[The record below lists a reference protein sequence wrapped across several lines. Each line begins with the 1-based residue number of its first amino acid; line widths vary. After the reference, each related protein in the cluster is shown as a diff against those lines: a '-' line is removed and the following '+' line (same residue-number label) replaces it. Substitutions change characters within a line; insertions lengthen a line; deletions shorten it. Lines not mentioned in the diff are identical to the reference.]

1 MRNKTHYVRNKLVL
15 GNRDRED
22 KNYCIILFT
31 CVSLH
36 HTRVLFIGHKQ
47 GTKIIKVHSL
57 VGVIGKGRARMNIH

>member
-31 CVSLH
+31 CVSPYDNNSPIYM
-36 HTRVLFIGHKQ
+36 TQ
-47 GTKIIKVHSL
+47 TN
-57 VGVIGKGRARMNIH
+57 KGMDKGNEYPLT